1 MRASQERRRKRA
13 SRLMVAIAASVLI
26 AFCIMAILAPVIAP
40 YEPTLQTLTDRLVP
54 PGSDGYLLGTDA
66 LGRDVWS
73 RLLYGARISL
83 AIGFA
88 TVALTA
94 VVGVAIG
101 LVSGYIGGRLD
112 SIVMR
117 IIDVW
122 LAFPFLLLAIALVA
136 VLGRGIEKLILALVL
151 AGWPAFARPV
161 RGEVLQLRE
170 REYILSARALGVQP
184 VAVMLQHLLPNILPT
199 ILVISALDIGSTILS
214 LASLSFLGLGMGAET
229 ATWGGMLAD
238 GRNYVASAWWLAVFP
253 GVAIFSVVMAVNLV
267 GDWLRDR
274 YDPRSPFRNR
284 ASTEGPNMPDRGA
297 AQSMTWQ
304 GTA

>member
-13 SRLMVAIAASVLI
+13 SKLVVAIAASVLI
-26 AFCIMAILAPVIAP
+26 VFCIMAILAPVIAP

-274 YDPRSPFRNR
+274 YDPRSPFRNLS
-284 ASTEGPNMPDRGA
+284 STEGQNVPDRGA